1 MFGGIYLVEVDKEMR
16 REGCRAKLRNDL
28 FIRKTGKDTK
38 VYFRSTRTKV
48 SLFVLIC
55 KRKI

>member
-16 REGCRAKLRNDL
+16 REGCRTKLRNGL

-38 VYFRSTRTKV
+38 VYFRSTRAKV

-55 KRKI
+55 KRKS